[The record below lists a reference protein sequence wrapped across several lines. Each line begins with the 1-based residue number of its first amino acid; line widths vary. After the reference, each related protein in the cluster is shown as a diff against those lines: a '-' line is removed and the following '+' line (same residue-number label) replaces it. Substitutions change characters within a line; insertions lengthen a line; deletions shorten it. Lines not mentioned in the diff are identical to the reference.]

1 MPHHCVTNKT
11 EKTTPRGS
19 IEHRFFSKREFRYQ
33 AKTVVNLPASLS
45 TAQMSQSP
53 PLAAPSPQLSVVQWT
68 PPVHR
73 LWQKFS

>member
-19 IEHRFFSKREFRYQ
+19 IEHRFFSKCEFRYQ

-45 TAQMSQSP
+45 TAQISQSP
-53 PLAAPSPQLSVVQWT
+53 PLAVPSPQLSVVQWT